1 MSPFEQHL
9 LKMLSQ
15 VHPGQFQNLLQSYR
29 HINVEPS
36 TSQTDIELPPYHYH
50 KSELITPPESP
61 VMATPLTTPYSPDHA
76 TPLIYP
82 SSEPTQPHN
91 FTLNELRPMMTY
103 GPQVYATPHPANRTE
118 PTHHPANTANS
129 LTAYPTPHPA
139 NRTEPTPHPANRTEP
154 TPHPANRAEPTPH
167 PAAVRTEP
175 PSVRYL
181 ALLQERYSSIGSIQP
196 PPPPSYESRQAP
208 LPVYEPRIRR
218 QKRTKFT
225 PTQLSI
231 LETEFSQSKFCVGKR
246 LQGLAQHI
254 GVSAETVKF
263 WFQNKRQTL
272 KRKERMTC

>member
-1 MSPFEQHL
+1 
-9 LKMLSQ
+9 
-15 VHPGQFQNLLQSYR
+15 
-29 HINVEPS
+29 
-36 TSQTDIELPPYHYH
+36 
-50 KSELITPPESP
+50 
-61 VMATPLTTPYSPDHA
+61 
-76 TPLIYP
+76 
-82 SSEPTQPHN
+82 
-91 FTLNELRPMMTY
+91 MMTY
-103 GPQVYATPHPANRTE
+103 GPQVYATPHP
-118 PTHHPANTANS
+118 ANS

-139 NRTEPTPHPANRTEP
+139 NRTEPTPHPANT
-154 TPHPANRAEPTPH
+154 ANKS
-167 PAAVRTEP
+167 AAVRTEP

-196 PPPPSYESRQAP
+196 PPPYPSYESRQAP

>member
-15 VHPGQFQNLLQSYR
+15 RPGLFQNLLQSYR

-50 KSELITPPESP
+50 NSEPITPPRSP

-76 TPLIYP
+76 TPLNYP
-82 SSEPTQPHN
+82 TSEPTQPHN

-118 PTHHPANTANS
+118 PT
-129 LTAYPTPHPA
+129 
-139 NRTEPTPHPANRTEP
+139 
-154 TPHPANRAEPTPH
+154 PH
-167 PAAVRTEP
+167 PAAVCTEP

-196 PPPPSYESRQAP
+196 PPPYPSYEPRLAP
-208 LPVYEPRIRR
+208 LPVYEPRVRR